1 MYLKKKIFLNSLD
14 ANHFLTEEITKNLL
28 GPSEDREILSQSP
41 KQSYLAGVL
50 YPQKATNDEI
60 IDDEEEDTSLVE
72 ETYQAKKFETNNNVD
87 MTSSG
92 ENYDLDSADNEKNLD
107 LTNELKPSA
116 MGISVCIN
124 LPEVLVVSL
133 KNIGQYFSEDKVI
146 EHETDKPKKEFIR
159 KNINLDLELTRD
171 EINSGKAK
179 SFLDENNK
187 PIGLAIH
194 IMKSKFSSKKNKYLT
209 FQLVNQNTKIGESI
223 SLKHCFFQ
231 CNFEIKEKNNLP
243 IFEKYEEKNIKYM
256 NEEEKSLHLL
266 HRNKKSFSI
275 GHGCSSSWNLNDNGE
290 CIKVFSEIFPSHE
303 IKPIR
308 AKKFNEIDLN
318 MIKFS
323 QNIDFAISEI
333 NKLIVKYDEW
343 LVSESN
349 TTNLL
354 DEDLRDISK
363 LNIKKAKSVSL
374 RIKEGLS
381 ILTKDKNVQNAFMFM
396 NKAMAEQQFHYMLST
411 ADTNENESL
420 FKGNLRDIDYD
431 TQLKKNSKGNWYP
444 FQIAFIILN
453 IKSFTDPLS
462 DDRKIMDLIWFPT
475 GGGKTEA
482 YLGLSAFVIFLR
494 KILSPSSTGNVVIMR
509 YTLRLLTTQ
518 QFFRAST
525 LICACEKIRT
535 ENEKIFGKEE
545 INIGVWIGG
554 DATPN
559 TEAGAKLLREL
570 LAQYKTENKFLVIN
584 CPWCGA
590 GMGPKSEFDK
600 SKGEWKKIIMEGYRV
615 EGKNQH
621 AFACENKEC
630 FFSHKNSKVL
640 PIYVVDDTIYKKS
653 PSLIIGTIDKFASLP
668 WRVEAINCFK
678 NDKNKLSTDLI
689 IQDELHLI
697 SGPLGSVAG
706 MYEILINAITA
717 KKIDGKEVNAK
728 IIGST
733 ATISRAENQIR
744 SLYAKKGVIFPPQT
758 NQIEDSF
765 FSYENQKLD
774 GRKYFG
780 IFCPSS
786 SSPQITLTK
795 TIASLLIAGKK
806 IAVDTDFD
814 SDIFDPYW
822 TQVIYFNSIREL
834 MGGATLISDDV
845 KEELNALYVK
855 KGINV
860 IKDSKGNIKE
870 GNYDYYRPI
879 YQQNIGEL
887 TSRQDSSEIPV
898 ILKKLFVKKSK
909 ERSFPLDVCLATN
922 MIQVGIDVPR
932 LSLMV
937 MNGQP
942 KTTSEYIQASSRV
955 GRDMNKPGLVFTIL
969 SPFKPRDRSHYEH
982 FKSYHQ
988 SLYNFVEP
996 TSVTP
1001 HSDAVRKRC
1010 LHAVV
1015 IGLCRLWDEKLS
1027 KIPNVPSVELK
1038 EKITKYILEY
1048 IEKSDPDHP
1057 EEIEKTKKELLYI
1070 FRRWESITPSKYG
1083 SMSLD
1088 QSQKGILM
1096 YPSGS
1101 EKFIEGYPFE
1111 TPTSM
1116 RNVDKE
1122 CAARISETIRGER

>member
-1 MYLKKKIFLNSLD
+1 M
-14 ANHFLTEEITKNLL
+14 
-28 GPSEDREILSQSP
+28 
-41 KQSYLAGVL
+41 
-50 YPQKATNDEI
+50 ND
-60 IDDEEEDTSLVE
+60 
-72 ETYQAKKFETNNNVD
+72 
-87 MTSSG
+87 
-92 ENYDLDSADNEKNLD
+92 
-107 LTNELKPSA
+107 
-116 MGISVCIN
+116 
-124 LPEVLVVSL
+124 
-133 KNIGQYFSEDKVI
+133 
-146 EHETDKPKKEFIR
+146 
-159 KNINLDLELTRD
+159 
-171 EINSGKAK
+171 
-179 SFLDENNK
+179 
-187 PIGLAIH
+187 
-194 IMKSKFSSKKNKYLT
+194 
-209 FQLVNQNTKIGESI
+209 
-223 SLKHCFFQ
+223 
-231 CNFEIKEKNNLP
+231 
-243 IFEKYEEKNIKYM
+243 
-256 NEEEKSLHLL
+256 EEKSLHLL
-266 HRNKKSFSI
+266 HRNKKAFSM
-275 GHGCSSSWNLNDNGE
+275 GHGCSSSWSLNDEGE

-308 AKKFNEIDLN
+308 AKTFADIDLN

-323 QNIDFAISEI
+323 KNVDFAISEI
-333 NKLIVKYDEW
+333 NKLIIKYDEW
-343 LVSESN
+343 LISESN

-363 LNIKKAKSVSL
+363 LNIKKAKSVSE

-381 ILTKDKNVQNAFMFM
+381 ILKKDKNVQSAFMFM

-411 ADTNENESL
+411 ADTNENNSL
-420 FKGNLRDIDYD
+420 FTGNLRDINYD
-431 TQLKKNSKGNWYP
+431 NELKKNQKGNWYP

-494 KILSPSSTGNVVIMR
+494 KILNPSSTGNVVIMR

-525 LICACEKIRT
+525 LICACEKIRS
-535 ENEKIFGKEE
+535 ENEDIFGTEE

-554 DATPN
+554 EATPN
-559 TEAGAKLLREL
+559 TEQGAKRMREL
-570 LAQYKTENKFLVIN
+570 FGKMKIENKFLIIN
-584 CPWCGA
+584 CPWCGSE
-590 GMGPKSEFDK
+590 MGPKSELNSITGK
-600 SKGEWKKIIMEGYRV
+600 WKNSLLGY
-615 EGKNQH
+615 KNENNKH
-621 AFACENKEC
+621 AFACEDKEC
-630 FFSHKNSKVL
+630 FFSHKNSKIL
-640 PIYVVDDTIYKKS
+640 PIYVVDETIYKKS

-668 WRVEAINCFK
+668 WRIDAINCFK
-678 NDKNKLSTDLI
+678 NEKNKLSTDLI

-706 MYEILINAITA
+706 MYEILINAITT
-717 KKIDGKEVNAK
+717 KKIEGKEVNAK

-733 ATISRAENQIR
+733 ATISRAETQIR
-744 SLYAKKGVIFPPQT
+744 SLYAREGVIFPPQT

-806 IAVDTDFD
+806 IAVDTNFN

-860 IKDSKGNIKE
+860 IKNKKGDIIS

-879 YQQNIGEL
+879 YQENIGEL

-898 ILKKLFVKKSK
+898 ILKKLFIKKSK
-909 ERSFPLDVCLATN
+909 EKSFPLDVCLATN

-1010 LHAVV
+1010 LHAIV

-1027 KIPNVPSVELK
+1027 KSPSVPSTELK
-1038 EKITKYILEY
+1038 EKVTKYIIEY
-1048 IEKSDPDHP
+1048 IKKSDSNPDHPEQPNHP

-1101 EKFIEGYPFE
+1101 EKFVEGYPFE